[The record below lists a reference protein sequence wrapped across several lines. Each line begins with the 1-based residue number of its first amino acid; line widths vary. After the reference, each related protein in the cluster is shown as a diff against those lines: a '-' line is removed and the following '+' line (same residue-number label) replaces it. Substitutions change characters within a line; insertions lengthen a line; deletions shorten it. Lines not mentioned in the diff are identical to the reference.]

1 MLLCSVSTKGRQ
13 IVWGRGDYPPFPIIF
28 GRLVN
33 PIQIRRGR
41 FERRFSLTLYVKVQ
55 KYEKV
60 SNFLI
65 CGANDVVKHY
75 EIFIKIL
82 YGCPFEGRY

>member
-1 MLLCSVSTKGRQ
+1 MQTVADVRGVGVKNRGKCADVLCGQ
-13 IVWGRGDYPPFPIIF
+13 P
-28 GRLVN
+28 